1 MSKKW
6 DQAIVQ
12 QYIDDK
18 VQESLTLEYKAAD
31 ALGKSDGK
39 KKEITKDVSAMA
51 NSAGGTV
58 FYGIAEYQDPSKEH
72 LPERIDPVD
81 QTAFSNEWLQQVIN
95 NIRPRVDG
103 IVITPVPIGTDP
115 TDVVYVVE
123 IPQSTTAH
131 QAVDWRYYKR
141 YNFLSIPMEDYEI
154 RDVMGRQQHP
164 RIELDFEIEVTTQQ
178 DTSGI
183 VEREVTT
190 QTEYELKV
198 TARNRGQV
206 YAQYVN
212 AFIRIPYEIAY
223 QDEFHPK
230 EPVEE
235 NGTLYCEYYLDNTVR
250 DVVDV
255 EFLLSPIEKYGPARF
270 QPILPGLSWG
280 WRIRL
285 SDGFPQKK
293 IDGLSI
299 KWAVYAD
306 SAPSNAGEMP
316 VKDIA
321 VVDLRKL

>member
-1 MSKKW
+1 
-6 DQAIVQ
+6 
-12 QYIDDK
+12 
-18 VQESLTLEYKAAD
+18 TLEYKAAD

-39 KKEITKDVSAMA
+39 KKEMTKDVSAMA
-51 NSAGGTV
+51 NSADGTV

-81 QTAFSNEWLQQVIN
+81 QTAFSKEWLEQVIN
-95 NIRPRVDG
+95 SIRPRVDG

-164 RIELDFEIEVTTQQ
+164 KIELDFEIEVTTQQ
-178 DTSGI
+178 CTSGI

-198 TARNRGQV
+198 TARNPGQV

-223 QDEFHPK
+223 RDKFHPR

-270 QPILPGLSWG
+270 QPILPGLSRG
-280 WRIRL
+280 WRTRL

-299 KWAVYAD
+299 KWA
-306 SAPSNAGEMP
+306 
-316 VKDIA
+316 
-321 VVDLRKL
+321 